1 LVVDLTLVQ
10 SGLLDLNLFIQYL
23 QLLVTL
29 NQLGAQDVTLIDNHL
44 IVFALLLLLLLS
56 FSDNVLEASNINFL
70 GLDHVVT

>member
-1 LVVDLTLVQ
+1 LIVDLTLIQ

-29 NQLGAQDVTLIDNHL
+29 NQLSAQDVALIDNHL
-44 IVFALLLLLLLS
+44 IVLALLLLLLLS
-56 FSDNVLEASNINFL
+56 FSDNVLETSNINFL